1 MSRSNAA
8 EQLWHGYVGV
18 QRRGLVALPS
28 QLRERMHLD
37 EPGVQLEITER
48 DDGVFELRP
57 VLPVLA
63 DQAWFWESRWQQR
76 EHEVEEH
83 LVAGEVTTF
92 DDADSFITYL
102 DEVTRQSAPEANQ
115 P

>member
-37 EPGVQLEITER
+37 EAGVQLEITER

-57 VLPVLA
+57 VLPVPA
-63 DQAWFWESRWQQR
+63 DQAWFWSRD
-76 EHEVEEH
+76 
-83 LVAGEVTTF
+83 G
-92 DDADSFITYL
+92 S
-102 DEVTRQSAPEANQ
+102 SANTKWRSTSSPVK
-115 P
+115 